1 MRRLW
6 AHIIILF
13 TAIVAVFAFSP
24 NLVKQISTNGNYEQ
38 RRQFTFQLTQRE
50 AQDEDDDPKEINEN
64 SAKDMA
70 KIMESRLIKYGV
82 TEYEITTSGSD
93 IINVTFNADEY
104 YSGNNEDN
112 QMDQYQQIV
121 NVLSFSGSFALVNSN
136 NDLVEGD
143 QFIRGRAYLKDVQV
157 NEYPTVILPIKTDST
172 EWEALIDGAI
182 KNPESETSGEGEEET
197 TTEICRLYLL
207 YNWQKGDTYTTLSES
222 GKLSSKILLNFE
234 FAPDNPD
241 ELFYD
246 DNKNSLAQVC
256 GFSDSNSNG
265 VADPSEVKAAFN
277 QADYLLNL
285 FHASALDYEVKCI
298 RGLSGT
304 EMYVDAK
311 VEEVISYSKINWNHT
326 LTAVLAGIIITS
338 LLMVVF
344 YKLGALN
351 AAATTLLSVFLAFL
365 FMVKAG
371 LEYNTLAVVG
381 LVVVAVISL
390 VSNIIYLNKLKD
402 EAYKGRLI
410 KKANAEASKKSLL
423 PILDIHIV
431 AVAISLMCYLLGGD
445 ALHSFSS
452 VFLLGSL
459 VSLVLNTLGT
469 KGSMWLATNATGLTG
484 KYEFF
489 GIDSEHVPNH
499 LAEEKQT
506 YFGNYAEKD
515 FGKSKKPVAI
525 VASVL
530 FVASVVGMIV
540 SGVVNNG
547 NMLKPVSSEVTGN
560 EIYLT
565 DTIKVI
571 NEDSKSKLD
580 DSTCEDLLSYVYIQK
595 DKNTPIDQS
604 NPATYVTL
612 GSYVSSYKSFTQSE
626 QKTVESIT
634 TTYQTTYYVVTLKS
648 VLDKNAT
655 TEVKDYVAGDP
666 MTLDF
671 VLENLFEM
679 EPSGK
684 FSSENTKAELKKI
697 ETYVNKADTDWS
709 KVMLA
714 TSIAIAIATVYLLIR
729 YRLSRGLASIVFPVL
744 TSATVMGLLILLSL
758 PGLAIPS
765 AAFVALPI
773 TTLLTYF
780 FVIIFANK
788 EREMI
793 VEERN
798 REDSIEYRL
807 DVSKRALGISYTPI
821 LIAAVVA
828 SYLFINFFG
837 FGPASASYIY
847 LVGLIGFIITL
858 VYFSILYVPVS
869 NFFYKLFKGVQFPK
883 LQKKAKK
890 EKPKQKSAEP
900 EEAIFIGIN
909 D

>member
-6 AHIIILF
+6 AHIIIIF

-24 NLVKQISTNGNYEQ
+24 NLIKQIETNGNYEQ
-38 RRQFTFQLTQRE
+38 RRQFTFQLSQRE
-50 AQDEDDDPKEINEN
+50 AQDEDDHPKEITDS

-70 KIMESRLIKYGV
+70 KIMEARLIKYGV
-82 TEYEITTSGSD
+82 TSYEITTSGSD
-93 IINVTFNADEY
+93 IVDVTFSADK
-104 YSGNNEDN
+104 
-112 QMDQYQQIV
+112 DQYSQITT
-121 NVLSFSGSFALVNSN
+121 VLSFSGSFALVNSN
-136 NDLVEGD
+136 NDLVEGEK
-143 QFIRGRAYLKDVQV
+143 FLRGSAYLKNVQV

-172 EWEALIDGAI
+172 EWEALIQGA
-182 KNPESETSGEGEEET
+182 KDHPETSTSGEGEDAET
-197 TTEICRLYLL
+197 TENSVLYLL
-207 YNWQKGDTYTTLSES
+207 YDYQKGDTYEILKEQNKLESKTLLTFS
-222 GKLSSKILLNFE
+222 
-234 FAPDNPD
+234 FAPDNED
-241 ELFYD
+241 ELYYD
-246 DNKNSLAQVC
+246 SNKNSLSQVC
-256 GFSDSNSNG
+256 GFSDENGNG
-265 VADPSEVKAAFN
+265 VADPSEVTAAFN
-277 QADYLLNL
+277 RADYLLNL
-285 FHASALDYEVKCI
+285 FHASALDYKVECI
-298 RGLSGT
+298 RGLAEGT
-304 EMYVDAK
+304 EMYVEAK
-311 VEEVISYSKINWNHT
+311 VEEVISYSKISWTHT
-326 LTAVLAGIIITS
+326 LTAVVAGIIITA
-338 LLMVVF
+338 LLLVVF
-344 YKLGALN
+344 YRLGALN
-351 AAATTLLSVFLAFL
+351 AMGTTLLTVFLAFL

-381 LVVVAVISL
+381 LVVVAIISL

-402 EAYKGRLI
+402 EAYKGRLL

-423 PILDIHIV
+423 PILDIHVISV
-431 AVAISLMCYLLGGD
+431 AVSLMCYLLGGS

-459 VSLVLNTLGT
+459 VSLIINTLGT

-489 GIDSEHVPNH
+489 GIDSAHVPNH
-499 LAEEKQT
+499 MAEEKQT
-506 YFGNYAEKD
+506 YFGNYADKD

-530 FVASVVGMIV
+530 FVASLVGMIV
-540 SGVVNNG
+540 SGVLTGG
-547 NMLKPVSSEVTGN
+547 NMLKPVSSKVTGN

-565 DTIKVI
+565 DTIEVI

-580 DSTCEDLLSYVYIQK
+580 DPTCEELLSYVYIQK

-604 NPATYVTL
+604 NPDTYVTL
-612 GSYVSSYKSFTQSE
+612 GSYVSSYKSFTTSE
-626 QKTVESIT
+626 SKTVEGIT
-634 TTYQTTYYVVTLKS
+634 KTYQTTYYVVSMKS
-648 VLDKNAT
+648 VLNQSST

-666 MTLDF
+666 MTLEF
-671 VLENLFEM
+671 VLENFFEM

-684 FSSENTKAELKKI
+684 FNKDNSSIELKKI
-697 ETYVNKADTDWS
+697 NTYVNAPDTNWS

-714 TSIAIAIATVYLLIR
+714 TSIAIAIATVYLLLR

-765 AAFVALPI
+765 GAFVALPV

-793 VEERN
+793 LDERN
-798 REDSIEYRL
+798 RENTVEYRL

-821 LIAAVVA
+821 IISAVIAC
-828 SYLFINFFG
+828 YLFINFFG

-847 LVGLIGFIITL
+847 LVGLLGFVITL

-883 LQKKAKK
+883 LQRKAKK
-890 EKPKQKSAEP
+890 EKSKQKSAEP